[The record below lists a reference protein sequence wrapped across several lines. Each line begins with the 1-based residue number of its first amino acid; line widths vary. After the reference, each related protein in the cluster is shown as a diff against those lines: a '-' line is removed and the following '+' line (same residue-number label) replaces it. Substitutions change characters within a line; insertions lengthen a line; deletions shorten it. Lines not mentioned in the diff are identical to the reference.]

1 MRGIT
6 FLACLVLALVFLLG
20 LSLSNSEVLKPYT
33 GSELG
38 RQLALQN
45 DQLSHQARI
54 EADYQARLNAEK
66 LRAAQQANRNA
77 EQLQLGR
84 GRNEILLGE
93 VAIYASAMCAVI
105 AAFGLAVVAIHK
117 LTLGNRLRLQ
127 RERASTELAVQQVRA
142 TQLKAIESHERAMMK
157 LKQEDSDA
165 QHAQRLAQMRAEQA
179 ALGGRVMIDPETSEV
194 LELVTVPETR
204 L

>member
-6 FLACLVLALVFLLG
+6 FLACLVLAMTFVLG

-45 DQLSHQARI
+45 DRLSQQARI

-66 LRAAQQANRNA
+66 LHAAQQANRNA
-77 EQLQLGR
+77 EQLQLER
-84 GRNEILLGE
+84 GRNDILLGE
-93 VAIYASAMCAVI
+93 VAIYAGAMCAVI

-117 LTLGNRLRLQ
+117 LMIGNHLRLQ
-127 RERASTELAVQQVRA
+127 RERASTELAVQQVWA
-142 TQLKAIESHERAMMK
+142 TELKAIESHERTMMRFE
-157 LKQEDSDA
+157 QQDGDA
-165 QHAQRLAQMRAEQA
+165 QHAKQA
-179 ALGGRVMIDPETSEV
+179 VPGSQVMIDPETSAV
-194 LELVTVPETR
+194 LELFTAPETR